1 MISTKQQRAEESQL
15 AQIHKEMLMHLKH
28 LSKKELIRTVM
39 GQVDLILQLRN
50 IANDLKKENET
61 LKAPQSDEQKAQV

>member
-1 MISTKQQRAEESQL
+1 MTLKEKKTEDSKL
-15 AQIHKEMLMHLKH
+15 AQIHAEMLLHLKH

-50 IANDLKKENET
+50 IANELKQENET
-61 LKAPQSDEQKAQV
+61 LKAPLSEDQKDLT